1 MRFDTYIPSNILK
14 PYIHFIA
21 VSEVEEDKV
30 YKVLPGTGLVIGF
43 QFKGNL
49 TLLHNKEQIDLSIS
63 GITGLHDT
71 FRIFKNT
78 GHTGTVLIYF
88 KDGGASAFFQQPAH
102 ELFRESV
109 SLDNFVSRS
118 ELSSIEEQLCDAET
132 DSQRIQTIE
141 RFLISRMSFNKND
154 TLILAAISLIHA
166 SKGNIK
172 IAQLMKHLHIS
183 QSPLEKRFRQL
194 VGTSPKKFSS
204 IVRFKNTVN
213 SYDPQASLTDLSYE
227 AGYYDQAHFIK
238 EFKKFTG
245 DTPHSFFSNK

>member
-1 MRFDTYIPSNILK
+1 MRFDTYIPNNILK
-14 PYIHFIA
+14 PYIHIFA
-21 VSEVEEDKV
+21 VSEAEEEKT
-30 YKVLPGTGLVIGF
+30 YKVLPDTGLVIGF

-49 TLLHNKEQIDLSIS
+49 TLLHNKEQIKLSAS

-78 GHTGTVLIYF
+78 AHTGTVLVYF
-88 KDGGASAFFQQPAH
+88 KEGGASAFFRQPVH

-118 ELSSIEEQLCDAET
+118 ELSSLEEQLCDAKT
-132 DSQRIQTIE
+132 DSERIQIIE
-141 RFLISRMSFNKND
+141 RFLISRMSSDKND
-154 TLILAAISLIHA
+154 TLVLAALTLIHA
-166 SKGNIK
+166 SKGNIR
-172 IAQLMKHLHIS
+172 IYELMKHLYTS

-204 IVRFKNTVN
+204 IVRFKHTVN
-213 SYDPQASLTDLSYE
+213 SYDPQASLTDLSYQ

-245 DTPHSFFSNK
+245 DTPHSFFTNK